1 MNNLAETIDAW
12 PLAARLAGAIGS
24 SSNIWQVVVGKPE
37 REVEA
42 ADALVVELESLYD
55 GPIRRVA
62 AHSVDEWIDAIEA
75 DADDVL
81 VLSLESR
88 LDERDWRTIDKQRS
102 RLMREGMTILVVS
115 DDDLAAMVTSA
126 PNLWSWIAGMV
137 WALRVEDDL
146 DE

>member
-1 MNNLAETIDAW
+1 MNSLAETIDAW
-12 PLAARLAGAIGS
+12 PLAARLAGAIS
-24 SSNIWQVVVGKPE
+24 SSPNIWQVVVGKPE

-62 AHSVDEWIDAIEA
+62 AHSVEEWLAAIAADEH
-75 DADDVL
+75 DVL

-88 LDERDWRTIDKQRS
+88 LDERDWRNIDMQRS
-102 RLMREGMTILVVS
+102 RLMRDGMTILVVS
-115 DDDLAAMVTSA
+115 EDDLGAMVTDA

-137 WALRVEDDL
+137 WALRVEEDP

>member
-1 MNNLAETIDAW
+1 MNTLAETIDAW

-42 ADALVVELESLYD
+42 ADALLVELESLYD

-62 AHSVDEWIDAIEA
+62 AHSVEDWLTAIEA
-75 DADDVL
+75 DRGDVL
-81 VLSLESR
+81 MLSLESR
-88 LDERDWRTIDKQRS
+88 LDARDWRHIDMQRS

-115 DDDLAAMVTSA
+115 EDDVTTMVTAA

-137 WALRVEDDL
+137 WALQIEDDL